1 MSKKQILED
10 VEKYVEKQFPQKK
23 FIAGK
28 TLIPASGAS
37 ISPEDISAIVESALQ
52 GWFTDFKFCEKFR
65 KEISKVTGKKYVVLT
80 NSGSSASL
88 LAMSACIEKYGKGEK
103 YVITTAVGFPT
114 TVAPIIQ
121 NGYEPFF
128 IDIFTHTLAP
138 DIGQFIKT
146 VDKNYVDICGS
157 VFAHNLGFP
166 FSESDFNI
174 YLQRD
179 DRFFIV
185 DACDA
190 LGAEFYGNKVGFHAD
205 AMTFSFF
212 PAHHITTGEG
222 GAVCTNDEELY
233 EIIRSYANWGR
244 DCYCKPGQSNTCGK
258 RFSQEFEGLPDG
270 YDHKYV
276 FSRQGYN
283 LKMTEMQA
291 ALGFSQIK
299 RLPEFVKAR
308 QYNFDRLTLEF
319 PKKASEY
326 FDLIEVPEW
335 SKPSPFGF
343 PMIRKSGSPFQLQ
356 EFIRHLELNKIATR
370 RLFGGNL
377 TKQPAFSYYRDTK
390 QDLSGSNKLMNDLVW
405 IGCHPGISDEMI
417 DYMLEVIEKFFIE
430 RGL

>member
-88 LAMSACIEKYGKGEK
+88 LAMSACLEKFDTGSE

-121 NGYEPFF
+121 NNKTPIF
-128 IDIFTHTLAP
+128 IDIDPLTLSP
-138 DIGQFIKT
+138 DFDRFGEL
-146 VDKNYVDICGS
+146 VCEKNNFDIEGWI
-157 VFAHNLGFP
+157 FAYTLGFP
-166 FSESDFNI
+166 FKESFISEKFSVLDF
-174 YLQRD
+174 
-179 DRFFIV
+179 
-185 DACDA
+185 CDA
-190 LGAEFYGNKVGFHAD
+190 LGTHDFFYSD
-205 AMTFSFF
+205 AITLSFF

-222 GAVCTNDEELY
+222 GAVCTDDVELY

>member
-1 MSKKQILED
+1 MSKKKILED
-10 VEKYVEKQFPQKK
+10 VKEYVEKEFPKK
-23 FIAGK
+23 RFIAGK
-28 TLIPASGAS
+28 TIIPASGAS
-37 ISPEDISAIVESALQ
+37 ISPDDISSVVESALQ

-65 KEISKVTGKKYVVLT
+65 QEISKVTGKKYVVLT

-88 LAMSACIEKYGKGEK
+88 LAITACLEKYNTGDC
-103 YVITTAVGFPT
+103 VVTTAVGFPT

-121 NGYEPFF
+121 NNVTPIF
-128 IDIFTHTLAP
+128 IDTFPHTIAP
-138 DIGQFIKT
+138 DIGQFIKV
-146 VDKNYVDICGS
+146 VDNSCRHICGS

-179 DRFFIV
+179 DKFFIV
-185 DACDA
+185 DVCDA
-190 LGAEFYGNKVGFHAD
+190 LGSEFYNTEVGFYAD
-205 AMTFSFF
+205 AITLSFF

-222 GAVCTNDEELY
+222 GAVCTNDEELFTLLQ
-233 EIIRSYANWGR
+233 SYSSWGR

-258 RFSQEFEGLPDG
+258 RFEHEFKNMPRG
-270 YDHKYV
+270 YDHKYT
-276 FSRQGYN
+276 FSRFGYN

-291 ALGFSQIK
+291 ALGLSQIK

-308 QYNFDRLTLEF
+308 RFNYDRLVIGF

-335 SKPSPFGF
+335 SNPSPFGF
-343 PMIRKSGSPFQLQ
+343 PMVRKSGSPFQLP
-356 EFIRHLELNKIATR
+356 EFIRHLELHKISTR

-377 TKQPAFSYYRDTK
+377 TRQPMFEHFGK
-390 QDLSGSNKLMNDLVW
+390 VGQDLSGSDKLMNDLVW
-405 IGCHPGISDEMI
+405 IGCHPGIDDEMI
-417 DYMLEVIEKFFIE
+417 DYMLEIIESFFIE